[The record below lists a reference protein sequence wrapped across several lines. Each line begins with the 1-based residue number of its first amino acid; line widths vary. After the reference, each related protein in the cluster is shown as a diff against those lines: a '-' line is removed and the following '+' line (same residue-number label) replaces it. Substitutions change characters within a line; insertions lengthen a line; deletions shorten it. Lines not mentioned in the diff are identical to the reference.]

1 MNIYDLFEDR
11 AKKQRLDAKCWTGYH
26 KAGTKVKGDTRVNN
40 CVPNEGIEVVREFAP
55 AGGGGSG
62 DYFQA
67 LASAWYNG
75 TFNTGSLQKGI
86 KSKEDVERLLQ
97 RGVLCPDGVTRKFG
111 IDYNSDFDGV
121 EIYSDDYYEHGD
133 HDATIDSRTG
143 QKWGP
148 YDHMEFSDDELDE
161 SLTEFAPPDS
171 DDGDHDPEE
180 ILFRLAKQW
189 WLGTESDMIRVERTL
204 ASMGW
209 EIGEDEGSY
218 DDGGVFVVRAGDVN
232 GRSYQSWPHEELV
245 DEGAT
250 IATTPGSIDPGGAV
264 DNFKQQ
270 MANNTEIAYKKGIAE
285 AIPLDK
291 LRSTAGTVKDTV
303 SARLK
308 QNGPL
313 GRDTEKA
320 KQNVKPIEK
329 GVAEGDLNEKSTSQ
343 AQFRTMAAAAHD
355 PEFAKKVGIKQ
366 SVAREFHGAD
376 KKQSYK
382 SLPKKVDEGIMDFM
396 QPKQPRTA
404 KDKLTLAAM
413 RQIEKARAD
422 KERQDPTYV
431 RSVDLPKNP
440 DHVRV
445 VTDGRGDY
453 VPPKEAD
460 YGDDYQA
467 MVRRVAAQEKRKQQ
481 RQQPPKKED
490 SNMPVAVDSTS
501 PIHGTNEDDDGIST
515 KNVGPASQKLIRTAR
530 QAAPD
535 ARSDLDAVFAYLDD
549 VAKRTQDNYREV
561 NNILQQLDP
570 LNTELQKTER
580 ELDDVE
586 NVNQAQQQL
595 LARLKTRLD
604 KVSTDKT
611 PAPVQQAN
619 KDAAE
624 RDAISKQL
632 DQEPKQV
639 VIKQEP
645 QGPVNTVDT
654 YARREVE
661 KLNARDL
668 SRTAKDQI
676 SGKAA
681 VDLMRKQ
688 GVDSATAFNP
698 DKIAALAKNLPK
710 DEISEDIYESR
721 LYKMKLAGYF
731 D

>member
-1 MNIYDLFEDR
+1 MNIYDLFEGK

-40 CVPNEGIEVVREFAP
+40 CVPNESTV
-55 AGGGGSG
+55 
-62 DYFQA
+62 
-67 LASAWYNG
+67 N
-75 TFNTGSLQKGI
+75 
-86 KSKEDVERLLQ
+86 
-97 RGVLCPDGVTRKFG
+97 
-111 IDYNSDFDGV
+111 
-121 EIYSDDYYEHGD
+121 
-133 HDATIDSRTG
+133 
-143 QKWGP
+143 
-148 YDHMEFSDDELDE
+148 
-161 SLTEFAPPDS
+161 EFAPPGG
-171 DDGDHDPEE
+171 DDGGPDEDE

-189 WLGTESDMIRVERTL
+189 WLGTEQDMARAERTL

-218 DDGGVFVVRAGDVN
+218 DDGGVFVVRAGDEN

-245 DEGAT
+245 
-250 IATTPGSIDPGGAV
+250 
-264 DNFKQQ
+264 
-270 MANNTEIAYKKGIAE
+270 AE
-285 AIPLDK
+285 
-291 LRSTAGTVKDTV
+291 
-303 SARLK
+303 
-308 QNGPL
+308 
-313 GRDTEKA
+313 
-320 KQNVKPIEK
+320 
-329 GVAEGDLNEKSTSQ
+329 GVAEDTDKYAELSKKIQDLAQAGKEGEANKLRYELNRLLMLDRDKKRRQERSVAEGNNPWGPEGRYVGDTGPAQITTTVAKHEFKPGDRVVYTPTGQHAKIEDLNKDRTTARIHVASAMGGKYFNCKVSDLKAMGSLREKSTSQ
-343 AQFRTMAAAAHD
+343 AQFRTMAAAAHN

-396 QPKQPRTA
+396 QPQQPKTA

-445 VTDGRGDY
+445 VTDAKGDY

-481 RQQPPKKED
+481 PKPKRED

-501 PIHGTNEDDDGIST
+501 PIHGTNEDSEDGDGIST
-515 KNVGPASQKLIRTAR
+515 KNVSPASQKLIQKAR

-549 VAKRTQDNYREV
+549 VAKRTQDNYGRV
-561 NNILQQLDP
+561 NDILQQLDP
-570 LNTELQKTER
+570 LSSDLDHAEQELNKVRQ
-580 ELDDVE
+580 
-586 NVNQAQQQL
+586 VNQGQQQL
-595 LARLKTRLD
+595 LGRLKARLD
-604 KVSTDKT
+604 KGSEDNA
-611 PAPVQQAN
+611 PAQAQQATQDK
-619 KDAAE
+619 KDADD
-624 RDAISKQL
+624 RNTISQQL

-639 VIKQEP
+639 VVKQEP
-645 QGPVNTVDT
+645 QQQKPQGPVDAVDT

-668 SRTAKDQI
+668 TRTARDQI
-676 SGKAA
+676 RHNAASTMLQKA
-681 VDLMRKQ
+681 DGIGSDPNL
-688 GVDSATAFNP
+688 ATAFNP
-698 DKIAALAKNLPK
+698 DKIRALAKNLPK

>member
-1 MNIYDLFEDR
+1 MYDLFENSPGR
-11 AKKQRLDAKCWTGYH
+11 RKP
-26 KAGTKVKGDTRVNN
+26 AGV
-40 CVPNEGIEVVREFAP
+40 NEGIEVVR
-55 AGGGGSG
+55 
-62 DYFQA
+62 
-67 LASAWYNG
+67 
-75 TFNTGSLQKGI
+75 
-86 KSKEDVERLLQ
+86 
-97 RGVLCPDGVTRKFG
+97 
-111 IDYNSDFDGV
+111 
-121 EIYSDDYYEHGD
+121 
-133 HDATIDSRTG
+133 
-143 QKWGP
+143 
-148 YDHMEFSDDELDE
+148 
-161 SLTEFAPPDS
+161 EFAPPDS

-232 GRSYQSWPHEELV
+232 GDSYESWPHEELV
-245 DEGAT
+245 AEG
-250 IATTPGSIDPGGAV
+250 V
-264 DNFKQQ
+264 
-270 MANNTEIAYKKGIAE
+270 AE
-285 AIPLDK
+285 AKASTSAFRASNKKRAELNSMSDQERRAYDK
-291 LRSTAGTVKDTV
+291 EQQEKQRKRDD
-303 SARLK
+303 ARLERERSK
-308 QNGPL
+308 N
-313 GRDTEKA
+313 
-320 KQNVKPIEK
+320 K
-329 GVAEGDLNEKSTSQ
+329 GVAEGEVTKTSTGIVHKATDKYGAEDVPFNHHYAKDARDLDAVNKQQVKDLDAS
-343 AQFRTMAAAAHD
+343 M
-355 PEFAKKVGIKQ
+355 GITWKNRGTKGVEVDEAEQ
-366 SVAREFHGAD
+366 QKGAD
-376 KKQSYK
+376 Y
-382 SLPKKVDEGIMDFM
+382 
-396 QPKQPRTA
+396 R
-404 KDKLTLAAM
+404 
-413 RQIEKARAD
+413 
-422 KERQDPTYV
+422 DP
-431 RSVDLPKNP
+431 P
-440 DHVRV
+440 
-445 VTDGRGDY
+445 
-453 VPPKEAD
+453 EAD
-460 YGDDYQA
+460 YGDKYQD

-481 RQQPPKKED
+481 RQQPPKPQPKREN

-501 PIHGTNEDDDGIST
+501 PIHGTNEDNDSIST
-515 KNVGPASQKLIRTAR
+515 KNVGPTSQKLIRTAR

-535 ARSDLDAVFAYLDD
+535 SRSDLDAVFAYLDD
-549 VAKRTQDNYREV
+549 VAKRTQDNYQEV

-611 PAPVQQAN
+611 PAPVQQKQ
-619 KDAAE
+619 KDADE

-645 QGPVNTVDT
+645 QGPVDTVDT